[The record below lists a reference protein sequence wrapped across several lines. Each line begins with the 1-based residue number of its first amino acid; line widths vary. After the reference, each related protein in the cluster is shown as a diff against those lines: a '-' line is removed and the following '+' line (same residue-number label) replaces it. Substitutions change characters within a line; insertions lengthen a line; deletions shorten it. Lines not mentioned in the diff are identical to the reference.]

1 MNINKGLVPLLHNSS
16 INLLQYVSK
25 IKDMASIKR
34 LKKDIDYLSFEV
46 ISDCYN
52 YNYLHPGKNE
62 KVLDIVRDTII
73 ARNQLIARVNHPDG
87 KDNHKLVKSYYKA
100 IFTDLLKG
108 VDNSFERLSNLVKEK

>member
-1 MNINKGLVPLLHNSS
+1 
-16 INLLQYVSK
+16 
-25 IKDMASIKR
+25 MASIKR